1 MIGNMKFRTLMISV
15 CILAIAVAA
24 AQLPSSGTE
33 TIHSVAHVKPGHE
46 AEYAKLSVEAWA
58 LYKRLGFVLD
68 RPHVVLRGSDEKG
81 RPYFVEVFTWKSPD
95 IPDHAPPAVKAIWQQ
110 LEQICEARDGRP
122 GIDFS
127 EVTAL
132 QLD

>member
-1 MIGNMKFRTLMISV
+1 MHLKALISI
-15 CILAIAVAA
+15 CILTTGLAA
-24 AQLPSSGTE
+24 AQLPGPGTE

-46 AEYAKLSVEAWA
+46 AEYAQLSEKAWA

-68 RPHVVLRGSDEKG
+68 KPHVVLRGTDEKG

-95 IPDHAPPAVKAIWQQ
+95 IPDHAPGEVKAIWRQ
-110 LEQICEARDGRP
+110 LEGACEARDGRP

-127 EVTAL
+127 EVIPI
-132 QLD
+132 QLH

>member
-1 MIGNMKFRTLMISV
+1 MHLKTLISV
-15 CILAIAVAA
+15 CILTMGLAA
-24 AQLPSSGTE
+24 DQLPGPGTE

-46 AEYAKLSVEAWA
+46 TEYAKLSEKAWA

-95 IPDHAPPAVKAIWQQ
+95 IPDHAPAEVKAIWQQ
-110 LEQICEARDGRP
+110 LEEACEARDNRP

-127 EVTAL
+127 EVIAI